1 MTARFLPLCHSNQ
14 LQQRLVITEHATR
27 SYTGAKANGSVDPY
41 ISTQFI
47 SDGVMT
53 QYAYQESNAYDMLFD
68 YIVIENYEKVVRL
81 SEMAQLV
88 VKYQPGHWDKGM

>member
-1 MTARFLPLCHSNQ
+1 
-14 LQQRLVITEHATR
+14 
-27 SYTGAKANGSVDPY
+27 
-41 ISTQFI
+41 
-47 SDGVMT
+47 MT